1 MLVKGDEEMSYDN
14 REAQTKN
21 SPIVKRGV
29 AVLGIVVICMIV
41 CVVKLLFLT
50 STSYGEKWRGVA
62 EDIQTKDQQITAS
75 RGTIYDCNMEVL
87 AQSASTKT
95 ISVDPSLITVNT
107 TGEDGK
113 VTQGN
118 IDVLVNG
125 LAEILDLDSAE
136 LRETLL
142 SYKESGKRYYKVM
155 SQVENNKIEELEEY
169 IEAKANIKDE
179 KGNNIGIDISSVIT
193 YTSDS
198 KRYYPKNEL
207 ASTLIGFTNG
217 DGEGVY
223 GIEAYYNDT
232 LKGVNGRKISKTTSR
247 WVDLPD
253 SEAQEYA
260 VSNGQNLVLT
270 LDSEIQ
276 KILQDALKSSLEE
289 TNAKGV
295 YGIVM
300 NTKTGAILAAA
311 NLPDYDPNSP
321 SEILYPSLVEYFKE
335 NGKNSE
341 KENPETTAQQD
352 QWNNKS
358 FSEFYY
364 PGSVYKVFLVA
375 GALEEGV
382 ITENTTYNCTG
393 TITYKDETKK
403 DAYTTGHGLETPE
416 TLLVNSCN
424 CFSVKVGLE
433 MGVDLFFK
441 YFEAFGF
448 TEKTGIDVAGEGS
461 PSNYTYVDPDVS
473 FTYADLMSASFGQ
486 ANTVTPLQ
494 VITAIS
500 AIGNGGKLMTP
511 YVVAKTTDSNGNTVS
526 ETTPTVKRQVVS
538 ESTAATVA
546 SYMRSV
552 VKSGTGKN
560 ANVPGYKVAGK
571 TGTSEKVDSKKEDG
585 TYEHIASFAGFAP
598 YDDPEI
604 SVIIVI
610 DAPQSAQYYGSEIAT
625 PVAYE
630 VIEKTLEYMGVEPE
644 YDDDEI
650 ASMTVETPDCVGQ
663 SAEDIEEKLED
674 EGFTVKVIGSG
685 ETVLT
690 QTPEAGKSIYSNGYI
705 ALYTDTDTASQ
716 KVKVPDFTGLSVKE
730 TMNVAKMYGLN
741 VKISGASTD
750 TSGVA
755 AYKQDRDAETEVD
768 IGTVI
773 TVSFRTTGG
782 TAD

>member
-1 MLVKGDEEMSYDN
+1 MSGNESAHN
-14 REAQTKN
+14 RN
-21 SPIVKRGV
+21 SLMSKRGV
-29 AVLGIVVICMIV
+29 IIFCML
-41 CVVKLLFLT
+41 CGFCMFLCAFKLFLLT
-50 STSYGEKWRGVA
+50 STPYGDTWRGVA
-62 EDIQTKDQQITAS
+62 EAVQTKDQQITAG
-75 RGTIYDCNMEVL
+75 RGTIYDRNMEIL
-87 AQSASTKT
+87 AQSAFTKE
-95 ISVDPSLITVNT
+95 ISVDPSLITVNSVDK
-107 TGEDGK
+107 DGK
-113 VTQGN
+113 MTEGN
-118 IDVLVNG
+118 INVLVNG
-125 LAEILDLDSAE
+125 LAEILGLDSE
-136 LRETLL
+136 KLRETLL
-142 SYKESGKRYYKVM
+142 SYKESGKRYYKIA
-155 SQVENNKIEELEEY
+155 SQVENDKIEELEAY
-169 IEAKANIKDE
+169 IEAKKNVKDAE
-179 KGNNIGIDISSVIT
+179 GNNIGIDISDVIM

-207 ASTLIGFTNG
+207 ASTLLGFTNG
-217 DGEGVY
+217 EGEGVY

-253 SEAQEYA
+253 SEVQMYD
-260 VSNGQNLVLT
+260 VSDGYNLVLT

-276 KILQDALKSSLEE
+276 TILQDALKSSLEE

-311 NLPDYDPNSP
+311 NLPDYNPNSP
-321 SEILYPSLVEYFKE
+321 SEILYPSLVEYFKN
-335 NGKNSE
+335 NGKEEEKANS
-341 KENPETTAQQD
+341 ETTAQQD

-403 DAYTTGHGLETPE
+403 DAYTTGHGIETPE

-424 CFSVKVGLE
+424 CFSVDVGLK
-433 MGVDLFFK
+433 MGAELFFK
-441 YFEAFGF
+441 YYEAFGF

-461 PSNYTYVDPDVS
+461 PSNYTYIDPDVS
-473 FTYADLMSASFGQ
+473 FTYADLMSVSFGQ
-486 ANTVTPLQ
+486 SNKVTPLQ

-500 AIGNGGKLMTP
+500 SIGNGGKLMTP
-511 YVVAKTTDSNGNTVS
+511 YVVEKITDSNGNTVS
-526 ETTPTVKRQVVS
+526 ETTPTVKRQVIS
-538 ESTAATVA
+538 EETAATVA

-571 TGTSEKVDSKKEDG
+571 TGTSEKVDSRKEDG
-585 TYEHIASFAGFAP
+585 TYEHIASFSGFAP

-630 VIEKTLEYMGVEPE
+630 VIEKTLEYLGVEPE
-644 YDDDEI
+644 YDDEEI

-663 SAEDIEEKLED
+663 SVETVKEQLEG

-690 QTPEAGKSIYSNGYI
+690 QTPEAGKNIYSNGYI

-755 AYKQDRDAETEVD
+755 AYKQDKDAEIEVD

>member
-1 MLVKGDEEMSYDN
+1 MSYNN
-14 REAQTKN
+14 RSKLDRN
-21 SPIVKRGV
+21 SLTAKRGV
-29 AVLGIVVICMIV
+29 IVFFLISGLLMFICLF
-41 CVVKLLFLT
+41 KLFFLT
-50 STSYGEKWRGVA
+50 STSYGDTWRGLA
-62 EDIQTKDQQITAS
+62 EDILTKDQTLTAQ

-87 AQSASTKT
+87 AQSADTKEVS
-95 ISVDPSLITVNT
+95 IDPSLVT
-107 TGEDGK
+107 EDSVDSAGK
-113 VTQGN
+113 KKEGN
-118 IDVLVNG
+118 INVLVNG
-125 LAEILDLDSAE
+125 LSKILGLDSDE
-136 LRETLL
+136 LRETIL
-142 SYKESGKRYYKVM
+142 SYKNAGKRYYKIA
-155 SQVENNKIEELEEY
+155 SQVENDKIEEIKAY
-169 IEAKANIKDE
+169 ITAKKNEKDSE
-179 KGNNIGIDISSVIT
+179 GNNIGIDISNVVI

-207 ASTLIGFTNG
+207 ASTLLGFTNG

-223 GIEAYYNDT
+223 GIEAYYNDI
-232 LKGVNGRKISKTTSR
+232 LKGVDGRKISKTTSR

-253 SEAQEYA
+253 SEVQEYQ
-260 VSNGQNLVLT
+260 VNDGQNLVLT

-276 KILQDALKSSLEE
+276 TILQDALKSSLEE

-321 SEILYPSLVEYFKE
+321 SNILYPSLVEYFKE
-335 NGKNSE
+335 NGKESE
-341 KENPETTAQQD
+341 KANPETTAQQD

-424 CFSVKVGLE
+424 CFSVEVGLK
-433 MGVDLFFK
+433 MGIDLFFK

-448 TEKTGIDVAGEGS
+448 TEQTGIDVAGEGS

-494 VITAIS
+494 VITAVS

-526 ETTPTVKRQVVS
+526 ETTPTVKRQVIS

-610 DAPQSAQYYGSEIAT
+610 DAPQSEQYYGSEIAT

-630 VIEKTLEYMGVEPE
+630 VFEKTLEYLGVEPE

-663 SAEDIEEKLED
+663 SVEDIEEKLES

-730 TMNVAKMYGLN
+730 TMNVAEMYGLN

-755 AYKQDRDAETEVD
+755 AYKQDKDAETEVD